1 MEVLQVSL
9 QYAMGINMKKLVCFD
24 MDMTLLDHATY
35 SIPESAMKA
44 LDHLRAEGHI
54 IVLASGRDM
63 ENEFS
68 RPLAELVHPD
78 AIVHANGLKVT
89 IGNEK
94 IYEHFMEKSIV
105 KELLEFAEE
114 HHICIGYNLGDIGY
128 FVNKERVIERE
139 VQVFGSCD
147 RKFGDHGKLLDA
159 SLHALA
165 VFGTLEQVQKL
176 ERAFPLLKFPMF
188 SGNVGAD
195 IVDKNTSKAVGIEAL
210 LTHYQLGW
218 DDVIA
223 FGDSMNDMEMIH
235 AAGCGIAMGNAI
247 EPLKKAADFVTKA
260 VNEDGIW
267 YGLQKLGLL

>member
-1 MEVLQVSL
+1 
-9 QYAMGINMKKLVCFD
+9 MKKLICFD

-35 SIPESAMKA
+35 RIPESAMRA
-44 LDHLRAEGHI
+44 LDQLRAFGHI

-68 RPLAELVHPD
+68 LPLANLVHPD

-89 IGNEK
+89 IGDKK
-94 IYEHFMEKSIV
+94 IYEHFMEKSLV
-105 KELLEFAEE
+105 KELLDFAEL

-139 VQVFGSCD
+139 IQVFGSCD
-147 RKFGDHGKLLDA
+147 RKFGDPEKLLDA

-165 VFGTLEQVQKL
+165 MFGSTEQVEIL
-176 ERAFPLLKFPMF
+176 EKAFPMLKFPMF

-195 IVDKNTSKAVGIEAL
+195 IVDKGTSKAVGIQAL
-210 LTHYQLGW
+210 LKHYHLKW

-223 FGDSMNDMEMIH
+223 FGDSMNDMEMIQ

-247 EPLKKAADFVTKA
+247 EPLKQAADLVTRA
-260 VNEDGIW
+260 VDQDGIW
-267 YGLQKLGLL
+267 YGLHKLGLV